1 MWRKV
6 SSINFEFQRNIP
18 FTEFIENDSWLQ
30 KRDPGA
36 YLFGFIVL
44 FIGVLITHSW
54 IVISAGII
62 LCLFGIW
69 LSKIQIS
76 QYINGLIKALP
87 FILVIAA
94 INLFINPGKDNT
106 EIIFQFWIIKISTQD
121 VAQSLLLV
129 ARFIIFL
136 LAISLTTANFSI
148 SRFIHGLEDVL
159 LPLTWLKIPIQDL
172 IVSVEI
178 AIRYIPLLTLTAER
192 IAKAQASRGA
202 TWGTSEGKIQDK
214 IRQILPLIVPLFL
227 QSFQKADK
235 IALAMDARG
244 YGLIKKRTRYQSSR
258 VKLGDVVYILVQLFF
273 IAGSIITI
281 IRY

>member
-1 MWRKV
+1 M
-6 SSINFEFQRNIP
+6 STSNFEFQRSIP
-18 FTEFIENDSWLQ
+18 FTEFIENGSWLQ

-36 YLFGFIVL
+36 YLFGFL
-44 FIGVLITHSW
+44 LFFIGVLVTHSW
-54 IVISAGII
+54 IVIAAGFI
-62 LCLFGIW
+62 LCLVGIW

-76 QYINGLIKALP
+76 MYLSGLINALP
-87 FILVIAA
+87 FILIIAV
-94 INLFINPGKDNT
+94 INLFINPAKDNS
-106 EIIFQFWIIKISTQD
+106 EIIFQFWIIKISIQD
-121 VAQSLLLV
+121 ISQSLLLV
-129 ARFIIFL
+129 SRFIIFL

-159 LPLTWLKIPIQDL
+159 MPLTWIKVPIQDL

-202 TWGTSEGKIQDK
+202 TWGTSKGKIQDK
-214 IRQILPLIVPLFL
+214 IRQVLPLIVPLFL

-244 YGLIKKRTRYQSSR
+244 YGLIKKRSRYQTSC
-258 VKLGDVVYILVQLFF
+258 VKFGDVIFMFVQLIF
-273 IAGSIITI
+273 IAGSIISI
-281 IRY
+281 FRN

>member
-1 MWRKV
+1 M
-6 SSINFEFQRNIP
+6 SSINFEFQRSIP

-36 YLFGFIVL
+36 YLLGFIL
-44 FIGVLITHSW
+44 FFASILITQSW
-54 IVISAGII
+54 IVIFAGFI
-62 LCLFGIW
+62 LCLIGIW
-69 LSKIQIS
+69 FSKIQIS
-76 QYINGLIKALP
+76 LYIRGLIKALP
-87 FILVIAA
+87 FILIIAV
-94 INLFINPGKDNT
+94 INLFINPAKDIS
-106 EIIFQFWIIKISTQD
+106 EVIFQFWIIKVSIQD
-121 VAQSLLLV
+121 VTQSLLLV
-129 ARFIIFL
+129 SRFIIFL

-159 LPLTWLKIPIQDL
+159 LPLTWIKIPIQDF

-202 TWGTSEGKIQDK
+202 TWGTSKGKIQDK
-214 IRQILPLIVPLFL
+214 IRQVFPLIVPLFL

-244 YGLIKKRTRYQSSR
+244 YGLIKKRSRYQTSR
-258 VKLGDVVYILVQLFF
+258 VTSGDIVFVLVQLIF
-273 IAGSIITI
+273 IAYSIFAFTRI
-281 IRY
+281 

>member
-1 MWRKV
+1 M
-6 SSINFEFQRNIP
+6 SSINFEFQRSIP
-18 FTEFIENDSWLQ
+18 FTEFIENGSWLQ

-36 YLFGFIVL
+36 YLLGFLL
-44 FIGVLITHSW
+44 FFVGMLITHSW
-54 IVISAGII
+54 IVITAGFI
-62 LCLFGIW
+62 LCLVGIW

-76 QYINGLIKALP
+76 MYLSGLIKALP
-87 FILVIAA
+87 FILVIAV
-94 INLFINPGKDNT
+94 INLFINPAKDNS
-106 EIIFQFWIIKISTQD
+106 EIIFQFWINKISVQD
-121 VAQSLLLV
+121 ISQSLLLV
-129 ARFIIFL
+129 SRFAIFL

-148 SRFIHGLEDVL
+148 SRFTHGLEDVL
-159 LPLTWLKIPIQDL
+159 MPLSWIKIPIQDL

-202 TWGTSEGKIQDK
+202 TWGTSKGKIQDK
-214 IRQILPLIVPLFL
+214 IRQVLPLIVPLFL

-244 YGLIKKRTRYQSSR
+244 YGLIKKRSRYQTSR
-258 VKLGDVVYILVQLFF
+258 VKIGDVVFMSVQLIF

-281 IRY
+281 FRY

>member
-36 YLFGFIVL
+36 YLFGFIAL
-44 FIGVLITHSW
+44 IIGVLITHSW

-62 LCLFGIW
+62 LCLVGIW

-214 IRQILPLIVPLFL
+214 IRQVFPLIVPLFL
-227 QSFQKADK
+227 LSFQKADK
-235 IALAMDARG
+235 IAMAMDARG

>member
-1 MWRKV
+1 M
-6 SSINFEFQRNIP
+6 SSINFEFQRSIP
-18 FTEFIENDSWLQ
+18 FTEFTENGSWLQ

-36 YLFGFIVL
+36 YLFGFVIF

-54 IVISAGII
+54 IVITAGFI
-62 LCLFGIW
+62 LCLVGIW

-76 QYINGLIKALP
+76 IYLRGLIKALP
-87 FILVIAA
+87 FILIVAV
-94 INLFINPGKDNT
+94 INLFINPAKDNS
-106 EIIFQFWIIKISTQD
+106 EIILQYWIINISIQD
-121 VAQSLLLV
+121 VSESLLLV
-129 ARFIIFL
+129 SRFVIFL

-159 LPLTWLKIPIQDL
+159 SPLTWIKIPIQDL

-178 AIRYIPLLTLTAER
+178 AIRYIPLLTVTAER

-202 TWGTSEGKIQDK
+202 TWGTSKGKIQDK
-214 IRQILPLIVPLFL
+214 IRQVLPLIVPLFL

-244 YGLIKKRTRYQSSR
+244 YGLIKKRSRYQTSH
-258 VKLGDVVYILVQLFF
+258 VKFGDVIFMFVQLIF
-273 IAGSIITI
+273 IAGSIISI
-281 IRY
+281 FRN

>member
-1 MWRKV
+1 M
-6 SSINFEFQRNIP
+6 SSINFEFQRSIP
-18 FTEFIENDSWLQ
+18 FTEFTENGSWLQ

-36 YLFGFIVL
+36 YLFGFVIF

-54 IVISAGII
+54 IVITAGFI
-62 LCLFGIW
+62 LCLVGIW

-76 QYINGLIKALP
+76 IYLRGLIKALP
-87 FILVIAA
+87 FILIVAV
-94 INLFINPGKDNT
+94 INLFINPAKDNS
-106 EIIFQFWIIKISTQD
+106 EIILQYWIINISIQD
-121 VAQSLLLV
+121 VSESLLLV
-129 ARFIIFL
+129 SRFVIFL

-159 LPLTWLKIPIQDL
+159 SPLTWLKIPIQDL

-202 TWGTSEGKIQDK
+202 TWGTSKGKIQDK
-214 IRQILPLIVPLFL
+214 IRQVLPLIVPLFL

-244 YGLIKKRTRYQSSR
+244 YGLIKKRSRYQTSR
-258 VKLGDVVYILVQLFF
+258 VKFGDVIYILVQLIL
-273 IAGSIITI
+273 IACSIISI
-281 IRY
+281 FRY

>member
-1 MWRKV
+1 M
-6 SSINFEFQRNIP
+6 SSINFEFQRSIP
-18 FTEFIENDSWLQ
+18 FTEFIENGSWLQ

-36 YLFGFIVL
+36 YLLGFIL
-44 FIGVLITHSW
+44 FFAGVLITQSW
-54 IVISAGII
+54 III
-62 LCLFGIW
+62 AMGFIFCLAGIW

-76 QYINGLIKALP
+76 MYLKGLIKALP

-94 INLFINPGKDNT
+94 INLFINPAKDNS
-106 EIIFQFWIIKISTQD
+106 EIILQFWIIKISIQD
-121 VAQSLLLV
+121 VSQSLLLV
-129 ARFIIFL
+129 SRFIIFL

-159 LPLTWLKIPIQDL
+159 VPLTWLKIPIQDL

-202 TWGTSEGKIQDK
+202 TWGTSKGKIQDK
-214 IRQILPLIVPLFL
+214 IRQVLPLIVPLFL

-244 YGLIKKRTRYQSSR
+244 YGLIKKRSRYQTSR
-258 VKLGDVVYILVQLFF
+258 VTPSDILFVLIQLIF
-273 IAGSIITI
+273 IIGSVFAIIGF
-281 IRY
+281 